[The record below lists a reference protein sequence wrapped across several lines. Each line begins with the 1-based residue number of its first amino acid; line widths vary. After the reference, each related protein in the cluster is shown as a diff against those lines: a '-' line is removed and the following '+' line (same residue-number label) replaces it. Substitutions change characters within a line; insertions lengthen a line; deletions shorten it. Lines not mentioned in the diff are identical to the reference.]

1 MIISLGMVLQKKGVH
16 WLSFRREGN
25 PDFRKLR
32 ATWIAGIVLNNMLAF
47 FYYFGLR
54 GLPASIVGAM
64 MGLNVVFT
72 AVFSIFLLRE
82 HVPRRVVF
90 WSLLMVF
97 GIVGAN
103 LAAPRGAVAR
113 TPSNGWIVVF
123 FSLPY
128 AMVAMAM
135 AAHRYLKLSANLY
148 AAAIAFAAGSLDGFI
163 IVLIKVMQ
171 SVRGNI
177 LEYFL
182 TPYAYLYIVASM
194 SVISLMQLAYKK
206 GTMTRVAPALY
217 GAQIIWPVISSFL
230 IFAIPVDAM
239 QTAAFACVAL
249 SVIMVQR

>member
-25 PDFRKLR
+25 PDYRKLR
-32 ATWIAGIVLNNMLAF
+32 ATWLAGIILNNMLAF
-47 FYYFGLR
+47 FYYFGLK

-64 MGLNVVFT
+64 MGLNVIFT
-72 AVFSIFLLRE
+72 AGFSVFLLRE
-82 HVPRRVVF
+82 HVPRRVAF
-90 WSLLMVF
+90 WSSLMVL
-97 GIVGAN
+97 GIVVAN
-103 LAAPRGAVAR
+103 LAAPRMTQAR
-113 TPSNGWIVVF
+113 APSDVWIVVF
-123 FSLPY
+123 FALPY
-128 AMVAMAM
+128 TMVGAAMF
-135 AAHRYLKLSANLY
+135 AHRYLGLSSNLY

-171 SVRGNI
+171 SVKGNI

-230 IFAIPVDAM
+230 VFAIPVDGM
-239 QTAAFACVAL
+239 QAAAFACVVL

>member
-25 PDFRKLR
+25 PDYRRLR
-32 ATWIAGIVLNNMLAF
+32 ATWLAGIILNNMLAF

-72 AVFSIFLLRE
+72 AVFSVFLLRE
-82 HVPRRVVF
+82 HVPRRVAL
-90 WSLLMVF
+90 WSSLMVL
-97 GIVGAN
+97 GIVVAN
-103 LAAPRGAVAR
+103 LAAPRVTQAR
-113 TPSNGWIVVF
+113 APSDVWIVVF
-123 FSLPY
+123 FALPY
-128 AMVAMAM
+128 TMVGAAMF
-135 AAHRYLKLSANLY
+135 AHRYLGLSSGLY

-171 SVRGNI
+171 SVKGTI

-182 TPYAYLYIVASM
+182 TPYAYLYIVASV

-230 IFAIPVDAM
+230 VFAIPVDGM
-239 QTAAFACVAL
+239 QAAAFACVVL